1 MSNFSSKEIKR
12 LTGELNKVAE
22 ELECEMDEDNIM
34 TLRFRA
40 AVILENIRALIRG
53 CPIARYDSETKQSYF
68 LYPDGSKSSHI

>member
-1 MSNFSSKEIKR
+1 MRNFSSKEIKR

-22 ELECEMDEDNIM
+22 DLECEMDEDNIM

-40 AVILENIRALIRG
+40 GVILENIRAFIRG
-53 CPIARYDSETKQSYF
+53 CPIALYDSETKQPYL